1 MKKYL
6 KIVSACYSFYRSSYI
21 ISFSSSLCNSKLTFV
36 ELRNGTCRILSDK
49 GHLIVVIRA
58 STRHYDDPFRQ
69 NNQRYG
75 SRFFDPNL
83 IATTDFR
90 KTFCLSPVLFRFD
103 DPNLP
108 RYRNLLVRRARAKGT
123 LDYRKVVDDIT
134 NQLKSNSRVSFGKSI
149 SEMSPTLRERKIVIK
164 KSTVSTTTNC
174 AVKSKSP
181 ISMKRPR
188 STKKIPLLPEVPK
201 NCQHCNAHYS
211 DEYLCTEHEDICMKI
226 LPNGK
231 DIRDIA
237 ERKTFF
243 ASVLG
248 LVPTQTVHPEE
259 IKIENKIDKVLRS
272 RTPIPIPIVAEPVV
286 PEFKAPLP
294 PTTRP
299 RNLRSVPSRNKSSKF
314 FKDHPFLAITS
325 TKGQEC
331 LEKFGERKP
340 PPLISNAPAH
350 EKDCRSEI
358 TTEPYCTPKIV
369 TPKKRRLKDNQ
380 YLHYY
385 SLGATDRLLRNTE
398 LIVGLSLETQ
408 KKLDRCTPL
417 SVAITRIASKVVK
430 DIQERDKKRRL
441 AREEAVRKANK
452 EKLKGRFIK
461 VELKDFMIYPEDI
474 REYVEKNSIMIKY
487 GQRN

>member
-1 MKKYL
+1 M
-6 KIVSACYSFYRSSYI
+6 R
-21 ISFSSSLCNSKLTFV
+21 CNSLFPCKSVTFIYSYTINHC
-36 ELRNGTCRILSDK
+36 LFGGTTC
-49 GHLIVVIRA
+49 VV
-58 STRHYDDPFRQ
+58 
-69 NNQRYG
+69 
-75 SRFFDPNL
+75 
-83 IATTDFR
+83 
-90 KTFCLSPVLFRFD
+90 
-103 DPNLP
+103 
-108 RYRNLLVRRARAKGT
+108 
-123 LDYRKVVDDIT
+123 
-134 NQLKSNSRVSFGKSI
+134 
-149 SEMSPTLRERKIVIK
+149 
-164 KSTVSTTTNC
+164 
-174 AVKSKSP
+174 
-181 ISMKRPR
+181 SMF
-188 STKKIPLLPEVPK
+188 
-201 NCQHCNAHYS
+201 Q
-211 DEYLCTEHEDICMKI
+211 
-226 LPNGK
+226 
-231 DIRDIA
+231 
-237 ERKTFF
+237 TFF

-398 LIVGLSLETQ
+398 LIVG
-408 KKLDRCTPL
+408 KFYN
-417 SVAITRIASKVVK
+417 
-430 DIQERDKKRRL
+430 
-441 AREEAVRKANK
+441 NK
-452 EKLKGRFIK
+452 
-461 VELKDFMIYPEDI
+461 
-474 REYVEKNSIMIKY
+474 
-487 GQRN
+487 QT